1 MAALPQE
8 LAMSEDRAGGA
19 STALRVADW
28 LSLAAAPTFAV
39 MALLT
44 ACLGG
49 ARPALLCSAIGGASP
64 MTGMVTMYVLMS
76 AFHSAPWLKLVSSW
90 RASADRVAATRPSEV

>member
-1 MAALPQE
+1 
-8 LAMSEDRAGGA
+8 MSEDRAGGA

-49 ARPALLCSAIGGASP
+49 SRPALLCSVMGGAPP

-76 AFHSAPWLKLVSSW
+76 AFHSMPWLKLASSW
-90 RASADRVAATRPSEV
+90 RARTDRLAAARPSEA